1 MKANCLI
8 IGIFALVIG
17 LSACQNKSSDSD
29 SDHTS
34 MEMGDSTRM
43 NMNSSMGTGMMGG
56 MDNMMKDMHAMKMT
70 GNVDHDFAMMM
81 KSHHQGAIDM
91 AKAEIS
97 SGKDETLKQ
106 MAQKIIDEQESEI
119 NEFEAFLNNA
129 KDAAKNYDPAK
140 KDEGFAKVMD
150 KNMMMMMD
158 MPKADETHSTDQQF
172 ANMMI
177 PHHQSAVFM
186 AEGFINHGK
195 DAKLLL
201 MAKKMVADQ
210 NREIEEFKKW
220 KANNQ

>member
-1 MKANCLI
+1 MKANSLI

-17 LSACQNKSSDSD
+17 LSACQNKSSDSE

-34 MEMGDSTRM
+34 MDMGDSTQM
-43 NMNSSMGTGMMGG
+43 NMNSSMGAGMMGG
-56 MDNMMKDMHAMKMT
+56 MDNMMKDMHAMEMT

-97 SGKDETLKQ
+97 SGKDVTLKQ

-129 KDAAKNYDPAK
+129 KNAAKNYDPAK

-158 MPKADETHSTDQQF
+158 MPKADESVSTDKQF
-172 ANMMI
+172 ASVMI
-177 PHHQSAVFM
+177 PHHQSAVLM
-186 AEGFINHGK
+186 AQGFLTHGK
-195 DAKLLL
+195 DAKLLS
-201 MAKKMVADQ
+201 MAKKMIADQ
-210 NREIEEFKKW
+210 NKEIEEFEKW
-220 KANNQ
+220 KASNK